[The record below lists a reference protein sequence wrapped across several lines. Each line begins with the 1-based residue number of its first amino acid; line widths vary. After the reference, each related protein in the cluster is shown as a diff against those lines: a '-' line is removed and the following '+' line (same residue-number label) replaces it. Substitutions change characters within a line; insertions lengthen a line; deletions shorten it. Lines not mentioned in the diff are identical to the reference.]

1 MRWQED
7 IAELA
12 RYPNVYIKMSGLF
25 MRILG
30 HQFHKQDRLASK
42 QEIYDLVFP
51 LISHVL
57 RHFGSYRVMFAS
69 NFSMDRVSTSLLN
82 IINAFSD
89 VVVGL

>member
-1 MRWQED
+1 LLRWQED

-25 MRILG
+25 IPILS

-42 QEIYDLVFP
+42 QEIYDLAFP

-57 RHFGSYRVMFAS
+57 RHFGSYRVIFAF
-69 NFSMDRVSTSLLN
+69 NFPIKYLT
-82 IINAFSD
+82 AEHH
-89 VVVGL
+89 